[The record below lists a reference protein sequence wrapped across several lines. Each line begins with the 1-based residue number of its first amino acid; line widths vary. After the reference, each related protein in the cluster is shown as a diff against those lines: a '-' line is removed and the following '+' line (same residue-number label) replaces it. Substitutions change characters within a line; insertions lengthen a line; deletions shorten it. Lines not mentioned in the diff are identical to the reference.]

1 MTSRVVVHQRYMCV
15 PATLQRVSFEE
26 VDGKNLWSE
35 IKQRILKKII
45 DMEELQAVHTSKNS
59 VA

>member
-1 MTSRVVVHQRYMCV
+1 MCV

-35 IKQRILKKII
+35 IKQRILKKSI
-45 DMEELQAVHTSKNS
+45 DMEELQAVRTSKNS